1 MQLGVKFDGSTEG
14 RESIQG
20 GLMVTGVVEGEV
32 WNPGAVETRAPSRVL
47 RWMKERERLLV
58 PAAALIVFLLAWQLA
73 STLGLINQLFFA
85 SPSAVV
91 SSGYHVVQTAQFWSD
106 FRVSVSEFVVGYGM
120 GLVSGLAAGFALG
133 WFWRLRFIFRPW
145 VDALNSIPGIALV
158 PLVLIWFG
166 LGFSSKIALI
176 FLITFPVVVVNMYTA
191 TSSINPQYLRVGRS
205 FGCSKFRLLRTIV
218 FPSIA
223 PFAFAAARIGVGRG
237 VSGVVV
243 GEYFAASSGLAYRL
257 LQYGHDRQTGLLLFD
272 ALFITV
278 VALGAFRVVSMVEKR
293 VLHWRHVG
301 AHSAFGADN
310 T

>member
-1 MQLGVKFDGSTEG
+1 MTSPDIGSHD
-14 RESIQG
+14 QG
-20 GLMVTGVVEGEV
+20 ELMVTGVIEGEA
-32 WNPGAVETRAPSRVL
+32 WDPGAVQVRAPRRML
-47 RWMKERERLLV
+47 RWMKDRERVLV
-58 PAAALIVFLLAWQLA
+58 PGAALIFFLLAWQLA
-73 STLGLINQLFFA
+73 STFDLINRLFFA
-85 SPSAVV
+85 SPSAVI
-91 SSGYHVVQTAQFWSD
+91 SSGYHLVQTAQFWSD
-106 FRVSVSEFVVGYGM
+106 CRISVFEFGVGYGM
-120 GLVSGLAAGFALG
+120 GLASGLAVGFALG

-191 TSSINPQYLRVGRS
+191 TSSINPQYLRVARS
-205 FGCSKFRLLRTIV
+205 FGCPKFRLLRTVV

-243 GEYFAASSGLAYRL
+243 GEYFAANAGLAFRL
-257 LQYGHDRQTGLLLFD
+257 LQYGQSRQTGLLLFD

-278 VALGAFRVVSMVEKR
+278 AALGAFRIVSMVERR

-301 AHSAFGADN
+301 SHSAFGAEN